1 MVLGRV
7 QTHEQD
13 VAGGRMASPR
23 AVLCRETTPP
33 CQLHP
38 TSVPPRLISPLPPD
52 TQKRKFQKKSCC
64 ACSWLGGAQEHGLSL
79 NPGQFEKGAP
89 LAWGLWA
96 QLYGGQGLQ

>member
-52 TQKRKFQKKSCC
+52 TQIKKVPEEILLCMVM
-64 ACSWLGGAQEHGLSL
+64 AGRCSGAWPFIEPWSV
-79 NPGQFEKGAP
+79 
-89 LAWGLWA
+89 
-96 QLYGGQGLQ
+96 